1 MNSDQTVAMIM
12 CVIVIGVMI
21 ATIAF
26 TFFSMRETILKIL
39 HEIEEDECNDD
50 STIDTPFQ
58 VKKDDA
64 E

>member
-39 HEIEEDECNDD
+39 HEIEDECNDD